1 MNLPVGGNRLE
12 ELRRGLGRYVFH
24 QDMLQINFSSAFN
37 RDIYREVIL
46 VFKGVA
52 FLLPQLMMMMT
63 AMIMMVMM
71 IFNPNI
77 SIFMLYTYHKGL

>member
-12 ELRRGLGRYVFH
+12 ELRRGLERYVFH

-52 FLLPQLMMMMT
+52 FLLPQLMMMMK